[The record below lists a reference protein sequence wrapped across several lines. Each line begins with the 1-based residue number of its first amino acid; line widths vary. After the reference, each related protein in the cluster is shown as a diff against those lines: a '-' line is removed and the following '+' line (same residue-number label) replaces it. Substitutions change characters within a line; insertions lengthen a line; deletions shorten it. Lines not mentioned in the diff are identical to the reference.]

1 MADLLTVVPGSRRPI
16 RIDSTGVVVN
26 IAIQGPEYSSVSS
39 KIGTNSSASRRK
51 PQTTYRSPSLQFPND
66 LCIERSGQ
74 FLRHS
79 PSGHGPPAP
88 TTRTSNASPA
98 HGGAASVPAN
108 NASAATLK
116 PKYPMKPPLP
126 IYHPLGRLAL
136 SLPQLDFSA
145 HPQSSLGQTDDASR
159 GAAPRS
165 RRPAARVRDAADTD
179 SVDASTPLAVN
190 ADAQIPPDKP
200 SPRKRRAGGQ
210 SSSRRRRRDADD
222 GDATYP
228 AKRTRAN
235 RAPPVPPSD
244 GGSPGNGGADAAD
257 VDGSEEG
264 MKAPERR
271 STRSRAAA
279 QAKPPPVRRN
289 SSASDRTQTSV
300 SVSIAGSQPR
310 KEDVDFAAPNTA
322 VRSSVTSS
330 GQAEAVPD
338 AKATLEEPPAQ
349 TAQTWVSGQ
358 AKAPETQPVSKMD
371 VDEAPRGT
379 EDAGLGAS
387 AAADTSLKP
396 EEDERNDEAG
406 PRLSSS

>member
-26 IAIQGPEYSSVSS
+26 IAIQGPDYSSVSS

-74 FLRHS
+74 CLRRS
-79 PSGHGPPAP
+79 PSGHGPPVP
-88 TTRTSNASPA
+88 TARTSNA
-98 HGGAASVPAN
+98 HGGATGVLANSASV
-108 NASAATLK
+108 ATLK

-145 HPQSSLGQTDDASR
+145 HPQSPLSQTDDASR
-159 GAAPRS
+159 GTASRS

-179 SVDASTPLAVN
+179 SVDASTPLAVP
-190 ADAQIPPDKP
+190 ADAQIPPERP

-244 GGSPGNGGADAAD
+244 GGSPGNGGGADAAD

-264 MKAPERR
+264 LKAPERR

-279 QAKPPPVRRN
+279 QAKPPAVRRN

-310 KEDVDFAAPNTA
+310 REDVDFAAPNAA
-322 VRSSVTSS
+322 VRPSVTSS
-330 GQAEAVPD
+330 GQAEAVPVT
-338 AKATLEEPPAQ
+338 KAILEEPPTQ
-349 TAQTWVSGQ
+349 TAQTWVSAQ
-358 AKAPETQPVSKMD
+358 AKVPETETVSKMD

-387 AAADTSLKP
+387 AAVGTSLKP
-396 EEDERNDEAG
+396 EEDEHNDEAV
-406 PRLSSS
+406 PRLPSS

>member
-16 RIDSTGVVVN
+16 RIDSTGVVVD
-26 IAIQGPEYSSVSS
+26 IAIQGPDYPSISS

-79 PSGHGPPAP
+79 PSGHGPPLP

-98 HGGAASVPAN
+98 HGGAAGVSASS
-108 NASAATLK
+108 ASAATLK

-126 IYHPLGRLAL
+126 IYHPLGQLAL

-145 HPQSSLGQTDDASR
+145 HPQSSFSQTDDASR
-159 GAAPRS
+159 AASRS

-179 SVDASTPLAVN
+179 SVDAGTPLAVPV
-190 ADAQIPPDKP
+190 DAQIPPEKP

-279 QAKPPPVRRN
+279 QAKPPVRRN

-310 KEDVDFAAPNTA
+310 REDVDFAAPNA
-322 VRSSVTSS
+322 AARSSVTSS
-330 GQAEAVPD
+330 GQAEAVPV
-338 AKATLEEPPAQ
+338 ANATLEEPPTQ

-358 AKAPETQPVSKMD
+358 AKVPESEPISKME

-387 AAADTSLKP
+387 AAVGTSLKP
-396 EEDERNDEAG
+396 EEEERNDEAG
-406 PRLSSS
+406 PRLPSS

>member
-26 IAIQGPEYSSVSS
+26 IAIQGSDYSSVSS

-66 LCIERSGQ
+66 LRIERSGQ
-74 FLRHS
+74 FLRQS
-79 PSGHGPPAP
+79 PSAHGPPLP
-88 TTRTSNASPA
+88 TTRNSNASPA
-98 HGGAASVPAN
+98 HGGAAGVPADS
-108 NASAATLK
+108 ASTSTLK

-145 HPQSSLGQTDDASR
+145 HPQSSFNQTDDASR
-159 GAAPRS
+159 GATSRS

-179 SVDASTPLAVN
+179 SVDASTPLAVPV
-190 ADAQIPPDKP
+190 DAQIPPEKP

-228 AKRTRAN
+228 AKRTRAS

-244 GGSPGNGGADAAD
+244 GGSPGNGGADVAD

-279 QAKPPPVRRN
+279 QAKPPVRRN

-310 KEDVDFAAPNTA
+310 KEDVDFAVPNAA
-322 VRSSVTSS
+322 VRSSVTSP
-330 GQAEAVPD
+330 GQAEAVPV
-338 AKATLEEPPAQ
+338 AKVTSEEPPTQA
-349 TAQTWVSGQ
+349 AQTWVSGQ
-358 AKAPETQPVSKMD
+358 AKVPETEPVSKMD

-379 EDAGLGAS
+379 EDAGLGTS
-387 AAADTSLKP
+387 AAVGTSLKP

-406 PRLSSS
+406 PRLPSS

>member
-26 IAIQGPEYSSVSS
+26 IAIQGPDYSSVSS
-39 KIGTNSSASRRK
+39 KTGTNSSASRRK
-51 PQTTYRSPSLQFPND
+51 PQTTYRSPSLQSPND

-79 PSGHGPPAP
+79 PSGHGPPVP
-88 TTRTSNASPA
+88 TARTSNASPA
-98 HGGAASVPAN
+98 HGGAMGVPAN
-108 NASAATLK
+108 SASAATLK

-145 HPQSSLGQTDDASR
+145 HPQSSLNQTDDGSR
-159 GAAPRS
+159 GASSRS

-179 SVDASTPLAVN
+179 SVDASTPLAVP
-190 ADAQIPPDKP
+190 ADAQIPTEKP

-244 GGSPGNGGADAAD
+244 VGSPGNGGADAAD

-264 MKAPERR
+264 LKAPERR

-279 QAKPPPVRRN
+279 QAKPPAARRN

-300 SVSIAGSQPR
+300 SVSIAGSQAR
-310 KEDVDFAAPNTA
+310 REDVDFAAPNNATI
-322 VRSSVTSS
+322 RSSVTPS
-330 GQAEAVPD
+330 GQAEAVPVT
-338 AKATLEEPPAQ
+338 KVTLEEPPTQ
-349 TAQTWVSGQ
+349 IAQTWVSGQ
-358 AKAPETQPVSKMD
+358 AKVPEDQPVSKMD
-371 VDEAPRGT
+371 VDEPPHGT

-387 AAADTSLKP
+387 AANGTPLKP
-396 EEDERNDEAG
+396 DEDEHNDEAG
-406 PRLSSS
+406 RLPS

>member
-16 RIDSTGVVVN
+16 RVDSTGVVVN
-26 IAIQGPEYSSVSS
+26 IAIQGPDYSSVSS
-39 KIGTNSSASRRK
+39 KIGANSSASRRK
-51 PQTTYRSPSLQFPND
+51 PQTTYRSPSLQFSND

-74 FLRHS
+74 FVRHS
-79 PSGHGPPAP
+79 PSGYGPS
-88 TTRTSNASPA
+88 TRTSNASPA
-98 HGGAASVPAN
+98 HGGATGVPAST
-108 NASAATLK
+108 APLK

-136 SLPQLDFSA
+136 SLPQLDFAA
-145 HPQSSLGQTDDASR
+145 HPQGPLSQTDDASR
-159 GAAPRS
+159 GTVSRS
-165 RRPAARVRDAADTD
+165 RRPAARVRDAVETD
-179 SVDASTPLAVN
+179 SVDASTPLAVP
-190 ADAQIPPDKP
+190 ADAQIPPEKP

-244 GGSPGNGGADAAD
+244 GGSPGNGAADAAD

-279 QAKPPPVRRN
+279 QAKPTAARRN

-310 KEDVDFAAPNTA
+310 KEDADFAAANAT

-330 GQAEAVPD
+330 GQAEAVPV
-338 AKATLEEPPAQ
+338 ANVTLDEPPTQ
-349 TAQTWVSGQ
+349 TAPTWVTGQ
-358 AKAPETQPVSKMD
+358 AKVSESQSVSKMD

-379 EDAGLGAS
+379 EDAGIGAS
-387 AAADTSLKP
+387 AAVGTSLKP
-396 EEDERNDEAG
+396 EEDERRDEAG
-406 PRLSSS
+406 PRLPSS

>member
-1 MADLLTVVPGSRRPI
+1 MSDLLTVVPGSRRPI
-16 RIDSTGVVVN
+16 RVDSTGVVVN
-26 IAIQGPEYSSVSS
+26 IAIQGPDYSSVSS
-39 KIGTNSSASRRK
+39 KIGTNSSAFRRK

-74 FLRHS
+74 FVRHS
-79 PSGHGPPAP
+79 PSGHGPSVP

-98 HGGAASVPAN
+98 HGGAAGVPVPVN
-108 NASAATLK
+108 TSTLK

-145 HPQSSLGQTDDASR
+145 HPQGGPLNQTDDASR
-159 GAAPRS
+159 GGTSRS
-165 RRPAARVRDAADTD
+165 RRPAARVRDAAETD
-179 SVDASTPLAVN
+179 SVDASTPLAVP
-190 ADAQIPPDKP
+190 AEAQIPPEKP

-244 GGSPGNGGADAAD
+244 GGSPGNGGVDAAD

-279 QAKPPPVRRN
+279 QAKPLAARRN

-300 SVSIAGSQPR
+300 SVSIAGSQAPR
-310 KEDVDFAAPNTA
+310 KEDVDFAAPNAT
-322 VRSSVTSS
+322 VRSSATPS
-330 GQAEAVPD
+330 GQAEAVPV
-338 AKATLEEPPAQ
+338 AKVSLEEPPAQ
-349 TAQTWVSGQ
+349 TTPTWGQ
-358 AKAPETQPVSKMD
+358 AKVPETQTVSKMD
-371 VDEAPRGT
+371 VDEASRGT
-379 EDAGLGAS
+379 EDAGLGVS
-387 AAADTSLKP
+387 AAAGTPLKP
-396 EEDERNDEAG
+396 EEDERRDEAG
-406 PRLSSS
+406 PRLPSS

>member
-1 MADLLTVVPGSRRPI
+1 
-16 RIDSTGVVVN
+16 
-26 IAIQGPEYSSVSS
+26 
-39 KIGTNSSASRRK
+39 
-51 PQTTYRSPSLQFPND
+51 
-66 LCIERSGQ
+66 
-74 FLRHS
+74 
-79 PSGHGPPAP
+79 
-88 TTRTSNASPA
+88 
-98 HGGAASVPAN
+98 
-108 NASAATLK
+108 
-116 PKYPMKPPLP
+116 MKPPLP

-145 HPQSSLGQTDDASR
+145 HPQSSLNQIDDASR
-159 GAAPRS
+159 GASSRS

-179 SVDASTPLAVN
+179 SVDASTPLAVP
-190 ADAQIPPDKP
+190 ADAQIPTEKP

-279 QAKPPPVRRN
+279 QAKPSAVRRN

-310 KEDVDFAAPNTA
+310 REDVDFAAPNNATI
-322 VRSSVTSS
+322 RSSVTPS
-330 GQAEAVPD
+330 GQAEAVPV
-338 AKATLEEPPAQ
+338 AKATLEEPPTQ

-358 AKAPETQPVSKMD
+358 AKVPEDQPVSKMD
-371 VDEAPRGT
+371 VDEPPRGT

-387 AAADTSLKP
+387 AANGTPLKP
-396 EEDERNDEAG
+396 DEDERNDEAG
-406 PRLSSS
+406 PRLPSS

>member
-1 MADLLTVVPGSRRPI
+1 MANPLTVVPGSRRPI

-26 IAIQGPEYSSVSS
+26 IAIQRSDHSSVSS

-66 LCIERSGQ
+66 LRIERSGHYIRQ
-74 FLRHS
+74 S
-79 PSGHGPPAP
+79 PSGHGPLPPP
-88 TTRTSNASPA
+88 TRSSHASHS
-98 HGGAASVPAN
+98 HGGAAINAPA
-108 NASAATLK
+108 AIIK

-145 HPQSSLGQTDDASR
+145 HPQGSLSQTEDAAR
-159 GAAPRS
+159 GVAPRA
-165 RRPAARVRDAADTD
+165 RRPASRLRDAADTD
-179 SVDASTPLAVN
+179 SVDAGTPAVP
-190 ADAQIPPDKP
+190 ADAPMPPEKP
-200 SPRKRRAGGQ
+200 SPRKRRNGAQ
-210 SSSRRRRRDADD
+210 SGSRRRRRDADD

-235 RAPPVPPSD
+235 RAPPVPPSE

-264 MKAPERR
+264 MKASERR

-279 QAKPPPVRRN
+279 QAKPPARRN

-310 KEDVDFAAPNTA
+310 KEDVDFAPPNAT
-322 VRSSVTSS
+322 VRSSVAPS
-330 GQAEAVPD
+330 GQPEAVTVT
-338 AKATLEEPPAQ
+338 KAALEEPPIEG
-349 TAQTWVSGQ
+349 AQTWMSAQ
-358 AKAPETQPVSKMD
+358 AKVLETQGVSKMD
-371 VDEAPRGT
+371 VDEAPRGA
-379 EDAGLGAS
+379 EEPELGAF
-387 AAADTSLKP
+387 AAIGTSLKP
-396 EEDERNDEAG
+396 EEGERNDEG
-406 PRLSSS
+406 GSRLSSS

>member
-1 MADLLTVVPGSRRPI
+1 
-16 RIDSTGVVVN
+16 
-26 IAIQGPEYSSVSS
+26 
-39 KIGTNSSASRRK
+39 
-51 PQTTYRSPSLQFPND
+51 
-66 LCIERSGQ
+66 
-74 FLRHS
+74 
-79 PSGHGPPAP
+79 
-88 TTRTSNASPA
+88 
-98 HGGAASVPAN
+98 
-108 NASAATLK
+108 
-116 PKYPMKPPLP
+116 MKPPLP

-145 HPQSSLGQTDDASR
+145 HPQSSFSQTDDASR
-159 GAAPRS
+159 GAASRS

-179 SVDASTPLAVN
+179 SVDASTSLTVAV
-190 ADAQIPPDKP
+190 DAQIPSEKP

-228 AKRTRAN
+228 AKRTRGN

-279 QAKPPPVRRN
+279 QAKPPVRRN

-310 KEDVDFAAPNTA
+310 REDVDFAAPNAA

-330 GQAEAVPD
+330 GQAEAVPV
-338 AKATLEEPPAQ
+338 ANATLEEPPMQ

-358 AKAPETQPVSKMD
+358 AETQPVSKMD
-371 VDEAPRGT
+371 VDEAPRGS
-379 EDAGLGAS
+379 EDGTSTPVG
-387 AAADTSLKP
+387 TSLKP

-406 PRLSSS
+406 SRLPSS

>member
-16 RIDSTGVVVN
+16 RVDSTGVVVN
-26 IAIQGPEYSSVSS
+26 IAIQGPDYSSVSS

-51 PQTTYRSPSLQFPND
+51 PQTTYRSPSLQFSND

-74 FLRHS
+74 YVRHS
-79 PSGHGPPAP
+79 PSGHGPPVP

-98 HGGAASVPAN
+98 HGGATGAPAN
-108 NASAATLK
+108 SATLK

-136 SLPQLDFSA
+136 SLPQLDLSA
-145 HPQSSLGQTDDASR
+145 HPQGLLNQTDDASR

-165 RRPAARVRDAADTD
+165 RRPAARVRDAAETD
-179 SVDASTPLAVN
+179 SVDASTPLAVP
-190 ADAQIPPDKP
+190 ADAQIPPEKP

-235 RAPPVPPSD
+235 RAPP
-244 GGSPGNGGADAAD
+244 
-257 VDGSEEG
+257 EG

-279 QAKPPPVRRN
+279 QVKPPPVRRN

-300 SVSIAGSQPR
+300 SVSIAGSQP
-310 KEDVDFAAPNTA
+310 VDFAAPNAT
-322 VRSSVTSS
+322 VRSSVTSP
-330 GQAEAVPD
+330 GQAEAVPV
-338 AKATLEEPPAQ
+338 AKVTLEEPPTQ
-349 TAQTWVSGQ
+349 TAQTWVTGQ
-358 AKAPETQPVSKMD
+358 AKVPETQPVTKMD

-387 AAADTSLKP
+387 AAVGTPLKP
-396 EEDERNDEAG
+396 EEDERSDEAG
-406 PRLSSS
+406 PRLPSS